1 MMSLDKMRQ
10 DELSAPAAFR
20 GSFSQQ
26 FSESSLATALS
37 YVLFVLFLFTLNGAS
52 QYIVFIALPALLVA
66 FFIFWPVSYLL
77 FLLLLK
83 FRKRN
88 VTLAF
93 QCATGVM
100 VLLCLCLVLGV
111 AFKSLLGVGFV
122 ASILSGIV
130 LVNFTSTKSAVKAAE
145 NDGVN

>member
-1 MMSLDKMRQ
+1 MMRLDKIGQ

-26 FSESSLATALS
+26 FSESTLATALS
-37 YVLFVLFLFTLNGAS
+37 YVLFVLFLFSLNGAS
-52 QYIVFIALPALLVA
+52 QYIVFIALPALLYS
-66 FFIFWPVSYLL
+66 FFIFWPVSYLM
-77 FLLLLK
+77 FWLLIK

-93 QCATGVM
+93 QCAIGAL

-111 AFKSLLGVGFV
+111 AFKSLLGFGFV

-130 LVNFTSTKSAVKAAE
+130 LVNFTSTKSAMKAAE